1 MRWIALA
8 ALLGGMPGAAQAAC
22 PGYTVCPVVNYAHI
36 VAHNPAARTI
46 LAGVDQTEA
55 ATVQALGG
63 NSLSFGQLVALL
75 GQALA
80 FDRNLS
86 ANRTE
91 ACAECHWPKAG
102 FAGGVGAYSRAGG
115 IFPGANPNRAGLRTP
130 QSLAYSG
137 FAPVLTYRRA
147 KGDFAGGNF
156 WDSRATGAITGSP
169 AADQA
174 AVPLTNAF
182 EMALADPACA
192 VRRVS
197 RAPYGTVFGK
207 VWGADTFAITWPADT
222 EAVCAKLNDGSAD
235 QAPLALT
242 PADRARAALT
252 VQQIGLTIGA
262 WEISPLVSPFSAKFD
277 QVQAGTARFTK
288 LEQRGYA
295 LFTGRAH
302 CAACHAAAGTKPLF
316 TAFTSANIGV
326 PRNAA
331 DPYLTENA
339 PAADGYIANPAGA
352 GFVDEGLG
360 GFLASP
366 ADADP
371 QWQAQ
376 AAAFMGAFQV
386 PTLRNVATRAKSY
399 MHNGYF
405 TNLQTVVHFLNTR
418 DVLPVCTGSTGIGV
432 TCWPVPEQPLNV
444 EKVLV
449 GNLGLS
455 AAEETA
461 LVAFM
466 KALSDATDE

>member
-1 MRWIALA
+1 MLA
-8 ALLGGMPGAAQAAC
+8 ALLSGVPAAAQAAC
-22 PGYTVCPVVNYAHI
+22 PGYTACPVVNYAHI
-36 VAHNPAARTI
+36 MAHDPAARAI
-46 LAGVDQTEA
+46 VAGVDQTEA

-80 FDRNLS
+80 FDKSLS
-86 ANRTE
+86 ANRAE

-102 FAGGVGAYSRAGG
+102 FAGGVGAFARAGG

-137 FAPVLTYRRA
+137 FAPALTYRGA
-147 KGDFAGGNF
+147 TDDFVGGNF

-207 VWGADTFAITWPADT
+207 VWGANTFAITWPADT
-222 EAVCAKLNDGSAD
+222 EAVCAKLNAGGAD
-235 QAPLALT
+235 QTPLALT
-242 PADRARAALT
+242 PADRERAALT
-252 VQQIGLTIGA
+252 IHQIGLTMDA
-262 WEISPLVSPFSAKFD
+262 WEISSLVSPFSAKFD
-277 QVQAGTARFTK
+277 QVQAGTATFTK

-302 CAACHAAAGTKPLF
+302 CAACHTAAGTKPLF

-339 PAADGYIANPAGA
+339 PSADGYIANPTGPA
-352 GFVDEGLG
+352 FIDEGLG
-360 GFLASP
+360 GFLASS
-366 ADADP
+366 ADTNP

-386 PTLRNVATRAKSY
+386 PTLRNAALRAKSY

-432 TCWPVPEQPLNV
+432 TCWPAPEQPLNV
-444 EKVLV
+444 ERLLT
-449 GNLGLS
+449 GHLGLIP
-455 AAEETA
+455 AEETA

-466 KALSDATDE
+466 KTLSDAPSE